1 MFEQKLA
8 GVSLFYGSR
17 VAQSLAPLLPRS
29 SRSESC
35 SPPAA
40 GIFLYSERHGSVM
53 FEFTHCCFITTEK
66 CNEHFD
72 HREAAILLSSFEL
85 HVSSQCIISV

>member
-1 MFEQKLA
+1 MLEQKLA

-17 VAQSLAPLLPRS
+17 VAR
-29 SRSESC
+29 SC

-72 HREAAILLSSFEL
+72 HREAATLLSSFEL